1 VQSVWISAKAQGV
14 IMDRLTDAVVFFDIG
29 NTLASVSIT
38 PSGDRIDR
46 LAVYPYVPGVLAELR
61 ERGAQLG
68 IISNRGDIS
77 AEEVNQ
83 ALHAAGLLD
92 FFEPDLVIYG
102 AKDSP
107 RIFEQAAARAG
118 TPDSI
123 LFVGED
129 AAERAHAVQA
139 GFLVAPH
146 PQLALPVLEN
156 QVPLRYVRITVPQVH
171 VREDWRAELRGLPLL
186 PLHVTGNAGATVYA
200 ITTSAAATRLD
211 DLGFWV
217 DRLGTEDEPLT
228 SDLYLLR
235 DDRQQ
240 RSGFLTLDGNSTDF
254 FEAEPDARSILAST
268 EEGLIVAISAGS
280 SVEDYHFSGAQH
292 GHNLKLVPSAAL
304 IDTFDDNVRAE
315 ARVAAVALSAA
326 ERQILDSRI
335 QPEHLSRHVERY
347 AAPQPDATNGAVIKS
362 RHILHPDNVA
372 AVTALVEDLERIGAG
387 RFAVRRHRFTHEGR
401 LLENVEAELAGT
413 LDGVVLVTAHMDS
426 TAARQIGYQPTLDPA
441 PGADDDASGIAGV
454 LAAADA
460 IGALDATLASPRRT
474 VRFVLFN
481 AEEHG
486 LVGSRAYARDE
497 ADLGTPIVA
506 VFQMDM
512 IGYDVLPERTF
523 ELHAGFTPSPAVQ
536 VRSLAVAQTIAEL
549 TPQVS
554 PALSAPQMYP
564 TGDEP
569 DPAERRSDHSSF
581 QMQGFTAVLA
591 SEDLFA
597 GPGSDAPPAEMNP
610 NYHLP
615 TDAVINAGYA
625 GDITR
630 VVTAAAWI
638 AATQ

>member
-1 VQSVWISAKAQGV
+1 MITDG
-14 IMDRLTDAVVFFDIG
+14 LTGAVVFFDIG
-29 NTLASVSIT
+29 NTLALVAVSPT
-38 PSGDRIDR
+38 GDRIDR

-61 ERGAQLG
+61 ERGARLG
-68 IISNRGDIS
+68 IISNRGAIP
-77 AEEVNQ
+77 AENVNQ
-83 ALHAAGLLD
+83 TLRAAGLWD
-92 FFEPDLVIYG
+92 FFEPELVVYG

-107 RIFEQAAARAG
+107 RIFEQAAAQAG
-118 TPDSI
+118 TPDSM

-129 AAERAHAVQA
+129 AAERAQAVQV

-146 PQLALPVLEN
+146 PRLALHVLEHHT
-156 QVPLRYVRITVPQVH
+156 PLRYVRITVPQVH
-171 VREDWRAELRGLPLL
+171 DREDWRAELRGLPLL
-186 PLHVTGNAGATVYA
+186 PLYVTGDAGATVYA
-200 ITTSAAATRLD
+200 ITTSAAAARLD

-217 DRLGTEDEPLT
+217 DRLGTEGDPAT

-235 DDRQQ
+235 DDRQL
-240 RSGFLTLDGNSTDF
+240 RSGFLTFDGNSADF
-254 FEAEPDARSILAST
+254 FEAASDARSILAST
-268 EEGLIVAISAGS
+268 EDGLIVAVPAGR

-292 GHNLKLVPSAAL
+292 GHNLKLVPSATL
-304 IDTFDDNVRAE
+304 IDKFDDHAIAE
-315 ARVAAVALSAA
+315 ARVAATPIALSPA

-335 QPEHLSRHVERY
+335 QAEHLSSHVERY
-347 AAPQPDATNGAVIKS
+347 AATQPAATNGAVIKS
-362 RHILHPDNVA
+362 RHILHPDNA
-372 AVTALVEDLERIGAG
+372 TAVTALVEDLERIGAG

-401 LLENVEAELAGT
+401 LLENVEAELPGS

-426 TAARQIGYQPTLDPA
+426 TGARQTGYQPAQDPA

-460 IGALDATLASPRRT
+460 IGELDATLGAPRRT

-497 ADLGTPIVA
+497 ADIGTRIVA

-523 ELHAGFTPSPAVQ
+523 ELHAGFTPSRGVQ
-536 VRSLAVAQTIAEL
+536 ERSLALAQLIAEL
-549 TPQVS
+549 IPQVS
-554 PALSAPQMYP
+554 PALSGPQIYP
-564 TGDEP
+564 AEDEP
-569 DPAERRSDHSSF
+569 DPAERRSDHYSF
-581 QMQGFTAVLA
+581 QMHGFTACLA

-597 GPGSDAPPAEMNP
+597 GPGSSAPPAEMNP

-625 GDITR
+625 GDIAR

-638 AATQ
+638 AATQQQSAE